1 MNRLDRLIR
10 RALAQW
16 QSWQSRRRL
25 YRALPELRF
34 LDQAEREARQRH
46 GRVNEI
52 RKAKREFMLSALRE
66 GRANG

>member
-25 YRALPELRF
+25 YRALPELRY
-34 LDQAEREARQRH
+34 LDQAEMEATKRH
-46 GRVNEI
+46 GRVREI
-52 RKAKREFMLSALRE
+52 RKQREAFMLQALK
-66 GRANG
+66 GNANG

>member
-25 YRALPELRF
+25 YRALPELRY
-34 LDQAEREARQRH
+34 LDQAEKEATKRH
-46 GRVNEI
+46 GRVRGI
-52 RKAKREFMLSALRE
+52 RKQRKAFMLQALRGE
-66 GRANG
+66 A